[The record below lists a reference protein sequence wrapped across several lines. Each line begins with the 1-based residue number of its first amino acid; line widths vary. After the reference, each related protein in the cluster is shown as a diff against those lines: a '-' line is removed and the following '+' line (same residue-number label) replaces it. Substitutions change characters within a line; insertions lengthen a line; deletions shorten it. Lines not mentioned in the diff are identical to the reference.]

1 MYEICSQTVVFLRK
15 FSYIKNTPF
24 YMKGPDPGLMK
35 KYRIQQDKDNQKK
48 IEKEMTKRAIIPVLS
63 TGKYQMPLLSFCCCF
78 HLVEVSF
85 VSNRK

>member
-48 IEKEMTKRAIIPVLS
+48 IEKEMTRWAKIPVLES
-63 TGKYQMPLLSFCCCF
+63 TKYPS
-78 HLVEVSF
+78 
-85 VSNRK
+85 